1 MLFTD
6 KINPKGLLIFFIM
19 DVELGQKKN
28 QTIYNRRKPMKSI
41 RFLLIITIM
50 IAALGFYP
58 APAYAGAF
66 TYTSGIQVQNLEGT
80 EASIAITF
88 YNPDGSV
95 EATVPDTIPANGSKT
110 FFPLPMVEE
119 GFSGSAVISSNT
131 QVAAITNVVGN
142 DFAAAASYI
151 AASAG
156 HDTLLIPLLMKEN
169 SGFNTWFNVQNT
181 GTATAAVTVTYSTG
195 VVSSANIPAGSAY
208 TFDQALE
215 AHTQQVFSAIVTS
228 DQPIAAAVIE
238 ESSQIM
244 FAYSGFGNGST
255 NPVLPLI
262 NANNSGYVTGVQIQ
276 NAGSVDTTVT
286 LSYTPAVAGTACT
299 ETQMIPAGSDKTFA
313 LGAFAGS
320 PPPGATTDCVGGAR
334 FVGSAKVTGNTAN
347 QDLTAIVNQLLP
359 GTNGEAYNG
368 FNIAEATAKVVMPL
382 IMDRN
387 SGWFTGF
394 NVMNVGTAATTV
406 SCTFTGTTYS
416 VSATLQPGEALNDIQ
431 NNKIAPGYVGS
442 GTCTAGA
449 GGMIVAVVNE
459 LGGNSAADQLL
470 VYEGVPGP

>member
-1 MLFTD
+1 
-6 KINPKGLLIFFIM
+6 
-19 DVELGQKKN
+19 
-28 QTIYNRRKPMKSI
+28 MKAL
-41 RFLLIITIM
+41 RFLLIFSFL
-50 IAALGFYP
+50 IAAVGFNPTP
-58 APAYAGAF
+58 ALAGAF

-80 EASIAITF
+80 QADVAITF

-110 FFPLPMVEE
+110 FFPLPMVAE

-142 DFAAAASYI
+142 NFAAAAAYI

-156 HDTLLIPLLMKEN
+156 YNTLLIPLLMKDN

-181 GTATAAVTVTYSTG
+181 GTANASVTVEYSTG
-195 VVSSANIPAGSAY
+195 FVANATIPPGSAY

-215 AHTQQVFSAIVTS
+215 NHGTTKVFSAVVNS

-238 ESSQIM
+238 ESSTIM
-244 FAYSGFGNGST
+244 FAYSGFGSGST
-255 NPVLPLI
+255 DPVLPLI
-262 NANNSGYVTGVQIQ
+262 NANNAGYVTGVQIQ
-276 NAGSVDTTVT
+276 NAGSVNSTVT
-286 LSYTPAVAGTACT
+286 LSYTPVPGAGTACT
-299 ETQMIPAGSDKTFA
+299 ETQTIPAGQDRTFA

-320 PPPGATTDCVGGAR
+320 PPPGATTNCIGGAR
-334 FVGSAKVTGNTAN
+334 FVGSAKVTGNTG
-347 QDLTAIVNQLLP
+347 DVELTAIVNQLLP
-359 GTNGEAYNG
+359 GVNGEAYNG
-368 FNIAEATAKVVMPL
+368 FNVAEATSKVVMPL

-394 NVMNVGTAATTV
+394 NVMNVGDSATTV
-406 SCTFTGTTYS
+406 SCTFTGTTYT
-416 VSATLQPGEALNDIQ
+416 VGATLQPGEALNDIQ
-431 NNKIAPGYVGS
+431 NNKIASGYVGS

-449 GGMIVAVVNE
+449 GGKIVAVVNE
-459 LGGNSAADQLL
+459 LGGNTSADQLL